1 MYNYSMTKI
10 FLDGGDSA
18 ETKEILDLL
27 GFLDGQTTNPTLVA
41 RNPYAAGEKFTQR
54 ELWNFYRK
62 IVTDISELIP
72 EGSVSVE
79 VYCDAKTTA
88 EEILQQAEKISD
100 WIPNA
105 HIKIPLT
112 CTGLEAAEKALKKG
126 IRLNITLCFSQEQA
140 AAVYAATRGA
150 KKKDAPLGRSN
161 KVASPRLG
169 LGDVFISPFIGRL
182 DDRGKNGMSLIKNII
197 KMYGS
202 GDGHVE
208 VLAASIRSYDHFLR
222 SLQLKADIIT
232 APAKILREWAKKG
245 KPLPNKNYK
254 YKSGALKNIPYKNL
268 DLSKS
273 WNKFDIDHEL
283 TEKGVESFCKDW
295 NFLII

>member
-1 MYNYSMTKI
+1 MKPENLASKI
-10 FLDGGDSA
+10 FLDGGDPA
-18 ETKEILDLL
+18 ETKEIIGLL

-41 RNPYAAGEKFTQR
+41 RNPYAAGEKFSER

-79 VYCDAKTTA
+79 VYCDTKTTA
-88 EEILQQAEKISD
+88 EEILQQAEKYFD

-112 CTGLEAAEKALKKG
+112 RAGLTAAEKAIKKG
-126 IRLNITLCFSQEQA
+126 IKLNITLCFSQEQS
-140 AAVYAATRGA
+140 AAVYAATRAAG
-150 KKKDAPLGRSN
+150 K
-161 KVASPRLG
+161 
-169 LGDVFISPFIGRL
+169 GDVFISPFIGRL
-182 DDRGKNGMSLIKNII
+182 DDNGKNGMSLIENIM
-197 KMYGS
+197 KMYGG

-208 VLAASIRSYDHFLR
+208 VLAASVRSYDHFLR

-254 YKSGALKNIPYKNL
+254 YKSGTLKNIPYKNL

-273 WNKFDIDHEL
+273 WGKFDIDHEL
-283 TEKGVESFCKDW
+283 TTKGVESFCKDW
-295 NFLII
+295 NGLIK

>member
-1 MYNYSMTKI
+1 MKPENLASKI
-10 FLDGGDSA
+10 FLDGGDPA
-18 ETKEILDLL
+18 ETKEIIGLL
-27 GFLDGQTTNPTLVA
+27 GFLDGQTTNPTLIA
-41 RNPYAAGEKFTQR
+41 RNPHATGEKFSKR

-62 IVTDISELIP
+62 IVTDISEIIP

-88 EEILQQAEKISD
+88 EEILQQAEKYFD
-100 WIPNA
+100 WISNA

-112 CTGLEAAEKALKKG
+112 RAGLTAAEKAVKKG
-126 IRLNITLCFSQEQA
+126 IKLNITLCFSQEQA

-150 KKKDAPLGRSN
+150 KK
-161 KVASPRLG
+161 
-169 LGDVFISPFIGRL
+169 GDILISPFIGRL
-182 DDRGKNGMSLIKNII
+182 DDNGKNGMSLIENII
-197 KMYGS
+197 KMYGG

-208 VLAASIRSYDHFLR
+208 VLAASVRSYDHFLR

-268 DLSKS
+268 DLLKP
-273 WNKFDIDHEL
+273 WNKFDINHEL
-283 TEKGVESFCKDW
+283 TKKGVESFCRDW
-295 NFLII
+295 NSLII

>member
-1 MYNYSMTKI
+1 MTKI
-10 FLDGGDSA
+10 FLDSGDPA
-18 ETKEILDLL
+18 ETKEIRDLL

-88 EEILQQAEKISD
+88 EEILQQAEKFSD

-105 HIKIPLT
+105 HIKIPMT
-112 CTGLEAAEKALKKG
+112 HAGMEAAEKALKKG
-126 IRLNITLCFSQEQA
+126 IKLNITLCFSQEQA

-150 KKKDAPLGRSN
+150 KK
-161 KVASPRLG
+161 
-169 LGDVFISPFIGRL
+169 GDVFISPFIGRL
-182 DDRGKNGMSLIKNII
+182 DDNGKNGMSLIENII
-197 KMYGS
+197 KMYGN

-208 VLAASIRSYDHFLR
+208 VLAASVRSYDHFLR

-232 APAKILREWAKKG
+232 APAKILKQWAKNG
-245 KPLPNKNYK
+245 KPISNKNYK
-254 YKSGALKNIPYKNL
+254 YNSGALKNIPYKNL
-268 DLSKS
+268 DLSKN
-273 WNKFDIDHEL
+273 WDKFDINHKL
-283 TEKGVESFCKDW
+283 TEKGVESFCRDW
-295 NFLII
+295 NGLIK

>member
-1 MYNYSMTKI
+1 MTKI
-10 FLDGGDSA
+10 FLDGGDPA

-41 RNPYAAGEKFTQR
+41 RNPYAAGEKFSER
-54 ELWNFYRK
+54 ELLNFYRK

-88 EEILQQAEKISD
+88 EEILRQAEKFFD

-112 CTGLEAAEKALKKG
+112 RAGLEAAEKAAKKG
-126 IRLNITLCFSQEQA
+126 LRLNITLCFSQEQA

-150 KKKDAPLGRSN
+150 KK
-161 KVASPRLG
+161 
-169 LGDVFISPFIGRL
+169 GDVFISPFIGRL
-182 DDRGKNGMSLIKNII
+182 DDKGENGMGLIENII
-197 KMYGS
+197 KMYRD

-208 VLAASIRSYDHFLR
+208 VLTASVRSYDHFLR

-245 KPLPNKNYK
+245 KPVPNKNRK
-254 YKSGALKNIPYKNL
+254 YNSGALKNIPYKNL
-268 DLSKS
+268 NLSKP
-273 WNKFDIDHEL
+273 WNKFDINHEL
-283 TEKGVESFCKDW
+283 TKKGIENFCKDW
-295 NFLII
+295 NGLIK

>member
-1 MYNYSMTKI
+1 MTKI

-18 ETKEILDLL
+18 ETKEIRDLL
-27 GFLDGQTTNPTLVA
+27 GFLDGQTTNPTLLA

-88 EEILQQAEKISD
+88 EEILQQAEKLFD

-112 CTGLEAAEKALKKG
+112 RAGLEAAEKALKKG
-126 IRLNITLCFSQEQA
+126 IKLNITLCFSQEQA

-150 KKKDAPLGRSN
+150 KKSDI
-161 KVASPRLG
+161 
-169 LGDVFISPFIGRL
+169 FISPFIGRL
-182 DDRGKNGMSLIKNII
+182 DDHGKNGISLIENII
-197 KMYGS
+197 KMYGN

-208 VLAASIRSYDHFLR
+208 VLAASVRSYDHFLR
-222 SLQLKADIIT
+222 LLQLKADIIT
-232 APAKILREWAKKG
+232 APAKILRQWAKKG
-245 KPLPNKNYK
+245 KPIPNKNYK
-254 YKSGALKNIPYKNL
+254 YNSGALKNIPYKNL
-268 DLSKS
+268 DLSKP
-273 WNKFDIDHEL
+273 WNKFDINHEL

-295 NFLII
+295 NGLII